1 MKKFI
6 AATLAATLLAFTLA
20 GCGNTAAPAASEAPA
35 EEAAEEVAEE
45 AAPEEAAAEET
56 AEAAEGGMSMED
68 LKFGFVVGSFEH
80 TFYQLIQQGI
90 EEECTAKGLSAD
102 QFVVLDAS
110 LDPVIA
116 TQKVETLTADGC
128 NAIALACNDAAGVK
142 PAIEN
147 ADADGVAM
155 FTFDCTS
162 ESDAINCFV
171 GTDNFEGGRL
181 GGQELIRLTEDGD
194 TVAIIGYPTA
204 SSCKDREDGCLEVL
218 ADADR
223 NVLTGYDYK
232 GDANEAQKIM
242 ENILT
247 TNPEVKAV
255 FTVGD
260 PACTGALAAIKAA
273 GSDCL
278 IIGFDGN
285 PEAKEAIL
293 SEENGKY
300 WVSEIS
306 QNPKMIGATIV
317 DEMIQFMTEGTV
329 TDSKIFIAPYI
340 ITAENAAD

>member
-1 MKKFI
+1 MVKKI
-6 AATLAATLLAFTLA
+6 LALGLSVATALSLAACA
-20 GCGNTAAPAASEAPA
+20 GVPATTATAPAAEAKTEEAAPA
-35 EEAAEEVAEE
+35 EEAAATD
-45 AAPEEAAAEET
+45 A
-56 AEAAEGGMSMED
+56 GGADLSS

-80 TFYQLIQQGI
+80 TFYQLIRDGI
-90 EEECTAKGLSAD
+90 EAECEAKGLSSD
-102 QFVVLDAS
+102 QYTVLDAS

-147 ADADGVAM
+147 ADADGVKM

-171 GTDNFEGGRL
+171 GTDNLEGGRL
-181 GGQELIRLTEDGD
+181 GGQELIRLTADGD

-218 ADADR
+218 EGADR

-232 GDANEAQKIM
+232 GDANEAEKIM
-242 ENILT
+242 TNILT

-260 PACTGALAAIKAA
+260 PAATGALAAIKAA

-293 SEENGKY
+293 SPDTGKY

-306 QNPKMIGATIV
+306 QNPKEIGARIV

-329 TDSKIFIAPYI
+329 TDKKIFIAPYI

>member
-1 MKKFI
+1 MKRFV
-6 AATLAATLLAFTLA
+6 AAVLTSSMVLFALA
-20 GCGNTAAPAASEAPA
+20 GCSGNTGGGTAPAPAAST
-35 EEAAEEVAEE
+35 AASE
-45 AAPEEAAAEET
+45 AAPADT
-56 AEAAEGGMSMED
+56 AEASTAEAEPAGEGTMDMAD

-90 EEECTAKGLSAD
+90 EEQCAARGLDPS
-102 QFVVLDAS
+102 QFSVLDAS

-171 GTDNFEGGRL
+171 GTDNVEGGRL
-181 GGQELIRLTEDGD
+181 GGQELLRLTEDGD

-218 ADADR
+218 EGADR

-306 QNPKMIGATIV
+306 QNPKAIGATIV
-317 DEMIQFMTEGTV
+317 DEMIRYMTEGTV
-329 TDSKIFIAPYI
+329 TDKQIFIAPYI

>member
-1 MKKFI
+1 MKKF
-6 AATLAATLLAFTLA
+6 LALLLAGIMALA
-20 GCGNTAAPAASEAPA
+20 LVACGNGGAQEEAPA
-35 EEAAEEVAEE
+35 EEEAAATEE
-45 AAPEEAAAEET
+45 AAT
-56 AEAAEGGMSMED
+56 TEGGADLAS

-90 EEECTAKGLSAD
+90 EAECQAKGLSAD
-102 QFVVLDAS
+102 QFTVLDAS

-147 ADADGVAM
+147 ADADGVKM

-171 GTDNFEGGRL
+171 GTDNKEGGRL
-181 GGQELIRLTEDGD
+181 GGQELLRLSKDGD

-204 SSCKDREDGCLEVL
+204 SSCKDREDGCLETL
-218 ADADR
+218 EGADR
-223 NVLTGYDYK
+223 KVLTGYDYK

-247 TNPEVKAV
+247 TNPEVTAV

-273 GSDCL
+273 GSDCK

-285 PEAKEAIL
+285 PEAIDAIK

-306 QNPKMIGATIV
+306 QNPKEIGKVIV
-317 DEMIQFMTEGTV
+317 DEMIQFMTEGKV
-329 TDSKIFIAPYI
+329 TDKQIFIAPYI
-340 ITAENAAD
+340 INEENIDQF

>member
-1 MKKFI
+1 MKR
-6 AATLAATLLAFTLA
+6 LLAGTL
-20 GCGNTAAPAASEAPA
+20 TAAVLAMSLVACSSGGSTPAPAASS
-35 EEAAEEVAEE
+35 AAEAST
-45 AAPEEAAAEET
+45 AAAEAST
-56 AEAAEGGMSMED
+56 PEATPAPEGEGGMDMAD

-90 EEECTAKGLSAD
+90 EEQCAARGLDPS
-102 QFVVLDAS
+102 QFSVLDAS

-181 GGQELIRLTEDGD
+181 GGQELLRLTEDGD

-218 ADADR
+218 DGADR
-223 NVLTGYDYK
+223 TVLTGYDYK

-273 GSDCL
+273 GSECL

-317 DEMIQFMTEGTV
+317 DEMIQYMTEGTV

>member
-1 MKKFI
+1 MKKRI
-6 AATLAATLLAFTLA
+6 ISVLLCAGLVA
-20 GCGNTAAPAASEAPA
+20 SMLVGCGSKEEPTTAPA
-35 EEAAEEVAEE
+35 EDAAKPAED
-45 AAPEEAAAEET
+45 AETPAET
-56 AEAAEGGMSMED
+56 KDLAD

-80 TFYQLIQQGI
+80 TFYQLIGEGI
-90 EEECTAKGLSAD
+90 EAECAEKGLAAD
-102 QFVVLDAS
+102 QYSVLDAS

-147 ADADGVAM
+147 ADRDGVAM

-171 GTDNFEGGRL
+171 GTDNYKGGQL
-181 GGQELIRLTEDGD
+181 GGEELLRLTEDGD

-204 SSCKDREDGCLEVL
+204 SSCLDRENGAKEVVE
-218 ADADR
+218 AADR
-223 NVLTGYDYK
+223 TLLTGYDYK

-255 FTVGD
+255 FCVGD
-260 PACTGALAAIKAA
+260 PAATGALASIKAA
-273 GSDCL
+273 GSDCM

-285 PEAKEAIL
+285 PESKEAIL
-293 SEENGKY
+293 DAENGKY

-306 QNPKMIGATIV
+306 QNPKEIGAVIV
-317 DEMIQFMTEGTV
+317 DEMINYMTTGKV
-329 TDSKIFIAPYI
+329 TEAKIFIAPYI
-340 ITAENAAD
+340 ITAENAAE

>member
-1 MKKFI
+1 MRKF
-6 AATLAATLLAFTLA
+6 LALLLAGIMALA
-20 GCGNTAAPAASEAPA
+20 LVACGNGGAQEEAPA
-35 EEAAEEVAEE
+35 EEAAATEE
-45 AAPEEAAAEET
+45 AGT
-56 AEAAEGGMSMED
+56 DLGS

-90 EEECTAKGLSAD
+90 EAECQAKGLSAD
-102 QFVVLDAS
+102 QFTVLDAS

-147 ADADGVAM
+147 ADADGVKM

-171 GTDNFEGGRL
+171 GTDNVEGGRL
-181 GGQELIRLTEDGD
+181 GGQELLRLSAEGD

-218 ADADR
+218 NADGKR

-232 GDANEAQKIM
+232 GDANEAEKIM
-242 ENILT
+242 TNILT

-273 GSDCL
+273 GSDCK

-285 PEAKEAIL
+285 PEAIDAIK
-293 SEENGKY
+293 SPENGKY

-306 QNPKMIGATIV
+306 QNPKEIGKVIV
-317 DEMIQFMTEGTV
+317 DEMIQFMTEGKV
-329 TDSKIFIAPYI
+329 TDKQIFIAPYI
-340 ITAENAAD
+340 INETNIDQF